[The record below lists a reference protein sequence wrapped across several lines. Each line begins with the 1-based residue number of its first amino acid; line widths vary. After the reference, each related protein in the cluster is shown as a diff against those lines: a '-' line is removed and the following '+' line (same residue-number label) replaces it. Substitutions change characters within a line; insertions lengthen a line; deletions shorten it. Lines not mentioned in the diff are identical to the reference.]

1 MGAFRIPRLVA
12 GLAALVI
19 AAALVLVTG
28 LGGFAQNA
36 GERGVLADL
45 ISKALSTDGSQVAIG
60 AVDGALSSDA
70 TIRDIVISDRDGPW
84 LRLDRARLVWTRSA
98 LLLRRL
104 EVNRLEIGKLEI
116 LRKPLPDPA
125 AAAAQANAGP
135 ILPELPLK
143 VIIEAFQLGELALGP
158 TVIGAPARLSAT
170 GAARLG
176 PPNEGLDFRLAGRRL
191 DMGGTLDVNLRFV
204 PQSTQLQLAVKLD
217 EPAGGLISTIADLPD
232 RPPVKLDLTGDGP
245 LDRFRATLAFTA
257 GPSIGA
263 NGTADLSRQG
273 AGRRLLLALDSRI
286 AGLMPPPVAPVFEGS
301 TRLDGT
307 VGLADSGA
315 VSVDQMA
322 LVSALA
328 RLDVNGLYG
337 ADKNLDFR
345 ITAAARPNAE
355 GRTVASGAEIA
366 KLAFDATI
374 RGPAAGPRVNA
385 SLQAEGASV
394 PAGKLGKLDFTFT
407 ATPTGALNDPATR
420 TVLVSDGEASG
431 VALADPGLA
440 RFIGDRLRFTLRGT
454 ASEGGGGEFETLK
467 LSFGGAELGYAGRL
481 DPARILG
488 KVQARLPDLS
498 RLSTLAGRPLKGS
511 AAVTADVDAEP
522 KKRLYA
528 VKLDG
533 GAEALAL
540 GQDALDRL
548 LAGKLSLG
556 GEVRMPGSGGLVVNG
571 LRIAGTHVAATAD
584 GALGAQGSSLRA
596 NIAIPDLRRA
606 DPKLSG
612 QGAFD
617 ATLSGPLDKLDA
629 TLKAGISNA
638 TALGRPVPRLALDA
652 TLRDLQGALS
662 GDARLSGEVD
672 GRPATGALR
681 FAKRDPG
688 GWALPQLDIAIG
700 SVTLNGALDL
710 DASNLAEGN
719 LKLAARNL
727 DDLSALALAKLG
739 GRIEAD
745 VKLARPTGGQ
755 NLDLKASAQKLVA
768 PSISIDRLDAAVAIV
783 DALRKPL
790 IDGNVQIDRAVIAGE
805 PISAIRLVSK
815 GAADASDISLDA
827 TARGFSLASKGRLSV
842 AEPLRF
848 DLASFTATRDG
859 RRIALAKPAS
869 FIATDGGVSI
879 RDLAIALDG
888 GRITLDGEA
897 GKALDLRFAAQNVPL
912 SAARLASPTLDLSG
926 TLDAEAT
933 IKGTPESPTGPWR
946 VRIARL
952 VAPQTRSAGLP
963 PIEIAGQG
971 ALNGRQTSLDASLNA
986 GRFVNL
992 TAKGTA
998 PLGGDGALDLSIQG
1012 RADAALANTRLA
1024 ADGRRLTGQLALDL
1038 RAGGTLAAPRL
1049 SGGATLSGG
1058 SFSDA
1063 LQGVKLTGLEARVA
1077 ANGPEL
1083 VIERFAAQTPGG
1095 GTLSARGNVKLDPE
1109 AGFPGTIRI
1118 EGKRA
1123 QLVDSG
1129 LVRAVADLGLDL
1141 TGSLAQRPRIAG
1153 RVDVATIEV
1162 AVPDRLPSSSRP
1174 VDGIRHVNAKGQA
1187 AARLAAER
1195 KARAAASR
1203 KGARAPAFDA
1213 VLDITVSAPGRVF
1226 IRGRGIDAEL
1236 GGDLRVAGT
1245 SGAPALTGGFE
1256 LRRGRLSIASQRL
1269 DFSRGRI
1276 TFSGDVM
1283 PTLDFVAETRAAE
1296 VTARIIISGEA
1307 SAPEFTFSSSPE
1319 LPPDEVLSRLLFARA
1334 SGSLSPFQALQL
1346 AQTAAQF
1353 SGAGGDDVF
1362 ERIRRS
1368 LGVDN
1373 LDVQM
1378 GPGGP
1383 TVGVSRSLS
1392 DNVTLG
1398 VKAGAKPEDS
1408 GVSVGIDVTRRLKL
1422 QAETNADGSAAV
1434 GVGAEWE
1441 Y

>member
-1 MGAFRIPRLVA
+1 MGKLRISRWLA

-45 ISKALSTDGSQVAIG
+45 ISKALSTSGSQVSIG

-84 LRLDRARLVWTRSA
+84 LRLDRARLIWTRSA
-98 LLLRRL
+98 LFLRRL

-125 AAAAQANAGP
+125 APPPADNSP

-143 VIIEAFQLGELALGP
+143 VIVETFQLGELALGP

-191 DMGGTLDVNLRFV
+191 DMGGTLDVTLRFV

-217 EPAGGLISTIADLPD
+217 EPAGGLVSTIADLPD

-245 LDRFRATLAFTA
+245 LDRFRATLAFAA
-257 GPSIGA
+257 GPTIGA

-273 AGRRLLLALDSRI
+273 AARRLLLALDSRI

-307 VGLADSGA
+307 LAFADSGA

-355 GRTVASGAEIA
+355 GRTVTSGAEIA

-385 SLQAEGASV
+385 SLQVEGASV
-394 PAGKLGKLDFTFT
+394 PAGKLGKLDFTFS

-431 VALADPGLA
+431 VALAEPGLA

-454 ASEGGGGEFETLK
+454 ASEGGGMFETLK
-467 LSFGGAELGYAGRL
+467 LAFGGAELGYAGQL
-481 DPARILG
+481 GPARILG
-488 KVQARLPDLS
+488 KVEARLPDLS

-511 AAVTADVDAEP
+511 ATVAANVDAEP

-533 GAEALAL
+533 GAESLTL
-540 GQDALDRL
+540 GQEALDRL

-556 GEVRMPGSGGLVVNG
+556 GEIRVPGSGGLVVNG

-584 GALGAQGSSLRA
+584 GALGAQGSSLKA

-617 ATLSGPLDKLDA
+617 ATLTGPLDKLDA
-629 TLKAGISNA
+629 TLKAGITNA

-672 GRPATGALR
+672 GRPASGALR

-745 VKLARPTGGQ
+745 VTLARPTGGQ
-755 NLDLKASAQKLVA
+755 NLNLKASAQKLVA
-768 PSISIDRLDAAVAIV
+768 PSLSLDRLDADVAIV

-790 IDGNVQIDRAVIAGE
+790 INGNVQVDRAVIAGE
-805 PISAIRLVSK
+805 PVSAIRLVSK

-842 AEPLRF
+842 ADPLRF

-869 FIATDGGVSI
+869 FTAIDGGVAI

-933 IKGTPESPTGPWR
+933 IKGTPEAPTGPWR
-946 VRIARL
+946 LRIARL

-963 PIEIAGQG
+963 PIEITGQG
-971 ALNGRQTSLDASLNA
+971 ALDGRQTSLDASLNA
-986 GRFVNL
+986 GRFVSL
-992 TAKGTA
+992 TAKGRA

-1012 RADAALANTRLA
+1012 KADAQLANAQLA

-1063 LQGVKLTGLEARVA
+1063 LQGVKLTGIEARVA

-1083 VIERFAAQTPGG
+1083 VIERFAAQTPGN
-1095 GTLSARGNVKLDPE
+1095 GTLSARGNVKLDPQ

-1129 LVRAVADLGLDL
+1129 LVRAVTDLNLDL
-1141 TGSLAQRPRIAG
+1141 AGPLAQRPRIAG
-1153 RVDVATIEV
+1153 RVNVVTIEV
-1162 AVPDRLPSSSRP
+1162 SVPDRLPSSSRP

-1195 KARAAASR
+1195 RARAVANR

-1236 GGDLRVAGT
+1236 GGDLRVGGT
-1245 SGAPALTGGFE
+1245 SAAPALTGGFE
-1256 LRRGRLSIASQRL
+1256 LRRGRLNLASQRL
-1269 DFSRGRI
+1269 DFSKGRI

-1283 PTLDFVAETRAAE
+1283 PTLDFVAETRAAD
-1296 VTARIIISGEA
+1296 VTARIIVSGEA
-1307 SAPEFTFSSSPE
+1307 SAPEFTFTSSPE

-1353 SGAGGDDVF
+1353 SGVGGDDVF

-1383 TVGVSRSLS
+1383 TVGVSRAIS
-1392 DNVTLG
+1392 DNITLG

>member
-1 MGAFRIPRLVA
+1 MRAFRPSRLIAGFAAVFVA
-12 GLAALVI
+12 ACLM
-19 AAALVLVTG
+19 LVTG

-45 ISKALSTDGSQVAIG
+45 ISKALSTDGSRVAIG
-60 AVDGALSSDA
+60 AIEGALSADA

-84 LRLDRARLVWTRSA
+84 LRLDRARLIWTRSA

-116 LRKPLPDPA
+116 LRKPAADPA
-125 AAAAQANAGP
+125 APPPADDSP

-143 VIIEAFQLGELALGP
+143 VIVDAFQLGELVLGP

-191 DMGGTLDVNLRFV
+191 DMGGILDVNLRFV

-217 EPAGGLISTIADLPD
+217 EPAGGLVSTIADLPD

-245 LDRFRATLAFTA
+245 LDKFRATLAFTA
-257 GPSIGA
+257 GPTIGA
-263 NGTADLSRQG
+263 NGTADLTRQG
-273 AGRRLLLALDSRI
+273 VARRLLLALDSRV

-307 VGLADSGA
+307 VAFADDGA
-315 VSVDQMA
+315 ISVDQLA

-337 ADKNLDFR
+337 ADKNLDFKV
-345 ITAAARPNAE
+345 TAAARPNAE

-366 KLAFDATI
+366 RLAFDATL
-374 RGPAAGPRVNA
+374 RGPATGPRINA
-385 SLQAEGASV
+385 SLQAQGVSV
-394 PAGKLGKLDFTFT
+394 PDGKLDKLDFTFT
-407 ATPTGALNDPATR
+407 ATPTGAFGDPATR

-431 VALADPGLA
+431 LALADPGLA
-440 RFIGDRLRFTLRGT
+440 RFIGNRLRFTLRGT
-454 ASEGGGGEFETLK
+454 ASDAGGGEFETLK
-467 LSFGGAELGYAGRL
+467 LVFGGAELGFSGRL

-488 KVQARLPDLS
+488 KVQARLPDLT
-498 RLSTLAGRPLKGS
+498 RLATLAGTPLKG
-511 AAVTADVDAEP
+511 AANLAADIDAEP

-528 VKLDG
+528 VRLDG
-533 GAEALAL
+533 GAEALAV
-540 GQDALDRL
+540 GQEAVDRL
-548 LAGKLSLG
+548 LAGRLSVG
-556 GEVRMPGSGGLVVNG
+556 GEVRVPGSGGLVVNG
-571 LRIAGTHVAATAD
+571 LRIAGTHVTATAD
-584 GALGAQGSSLRA
+584 GALGTQASNLRA
-596 NIAIPDLRRA
+596 AIAIPDLRRA
-606 DPKLSG
+606 DPRLSG

-617 ATLSGPLDKLDA
+617 ATLTGPLDKLDA
-629 TLKAGISNA
+629 ALRAALTNA
-638 TALGRPVPRLALDA
+638 SALGRPVPRLAIDA
-652 TLRDLQGALS
+652 TLRDLQGLVS

-672 GRPATGALR
+672 GRPAAGTLR
-681 FAKRDPG
+681 FARRDPG
-688 GWALPQLDIAIG
+688 GWSLPQLDVTIG
-700 SVTLNGALDL
+700 SVALTGALDL
-710 DASNLAEGN
+710 DAANLAEGN

-727 DDLSALALAKLG
+727 DDLSALVLAKLG
-739 GRIEAD
+739 GRIDAD
-745 VKLARPTGGQ
+745 IRLARPDGGQ

-768 PSISIDRLDAAVAIV
+768 PSLSLDRLDADLAVV

-790 IDGNVQIDRAVIAGE
+790 VNGKVQVDRAVIAGE
-805 PISAIRLVSK
+805 PVSSIRLV
-815 GAADASDISLDA
+815 AAGGGDASDISLDA

-869 FIATDGGVSI
+869 FTAIDGGVAI
-879 RDLAIALDG
+879 RDLVLALDG
-888 GRITLDGEA
+888 GQVTLDGEA
-897 GKALDLRFAAQNVPL
+897 GRALDLRFAARNVPL
-912 SAARLASPTLDLSG
+912 SVARLVAPTLDLSG
-926 TLDAEAT
+926 TLEAEAT
-933 IKGTPESPTGPWR
+933 VKGTAQAPTGPWR
-946 VRIARL
+946 IRITRL

-963 PIEIAGQG
+963 PIELSGQG
-971 ALNGRQTSLDASLNA
+971 VLDGRQTSLDASLTA
-986 GRFVNL
+986 GRFVSL
-992 TAKGTA
+992 TARGTA
-998 PLGGDGALDLSIQG
+998 PLGGEGALDLSVQG
-1012 RADAALANTRLA
+1012 RADAALANTQLA
-1024 ADGRRLTGQLALDL
+1024 ADGRRLTGQLAIDL

-1049 SGGATLSGG
+1049 SGGATLAGG
-1058 SFSDA
+1058 SFTDA
-1063 LQGVKLTGLEARVA
+1063 IQGVKLSALEARIA
-1077 ANGPEL
+1077 ANGPQL

-1095 GTLSARGNVKLDPE
+1095 GTLSARGDVRLDPA

-1118 EGKRA
+1118 EGRRA

-1129 LVRAVADLGLDL
+1129 LVRAVTDLALDVS
-1141 TGSLAQRPRIAG
+1141 GPLAQRPLIAG
-1153 RVDVATIEV
+1153 RIDVATIEV
-1162 AVPDRLPSSSRP
+1162 SVPDRLPSSARP

-1195 KARAAASR
+1195 RAKAAASR
-1203 KGARAPAFDA
+1203 RGGRAPAFDA
-1213 VLDITVSAPGRVF
+1213 VLDIVVAAPGRVF

-1236 GGDLRVAGT
+1236 GGDLRIGGT
-1245 SGAPALTGGFE
+1245 SAAPALTGGFD

-1276 TFSGDVM
+1276 TFTGDAV
-1283 PTLDFVAETRAAE
+1283 PTLDFVAETRAAD
-1296 VTARIIISGEA
+1296 VTARIIVSGLA
-1307 SAPEFTFSSSPE
+1307 SAPEFAFTSSPE
-1319 LPPDEVLSRLLFARA
+1319 LPQDEVLSRLLFARA

-1353 SGAGGDDVF
+1353 SGGGGDDVF

-1373 LDVQM
+1373 LDVQL

-1383 TVGVSRSLS
+1383 TVGVTRAIS
-1392 DNVTLG
+1392 DNITLG
-1398 VKAGAKPEDS
+1398 VKAGARPEDS

>member
-1 MGAFRIPRLVA
+1 MGALRISRLVA
-12 GLAALVI
+12 GLAALVV

-45 ISKALSTDGSQVAIG
+45 ISKALSTDGSQVSIG

-84 LRLDRARLVWTRSA
+84 LRLDRARLIWTRSA

-116 LRKPLPDPA
+116 LRKPVPEPGAPPPA
-125 AAAAQANAGP
+125 DNSP

-143 VIIEAFQLGELALGP
+143 VIVEAFQLGELALGP

-191 DMGGTLDVNLRFV
+191 DMGGTLDVTLRFV

-232 RPPVKLDLTGDGP
+232 RPPVKLDLAGDGP

-257 GPSIGA
+257 GPTIGA

-273 AGRRLLLALDSRI
+273 AARRLLLALDSRI

-307 VGLADSGA
+307 VAFADSGA
-315 VSVDQMA
+315 ISVDQMA

-337 ADKNLDFR
+337 ADKNLDFK
-345 ITAAARPNAE
+345 ITAAARQNAE

-374 RGPAAGPRVNA
+374 NGPAAGPRIKA

-394 PAGKLGKLDFTFT
+394 PAGKLGKLDFSFT

-467 LSFGGAELGYAGRL
+467 LTFGGAELGYAGRL

-498 RLSTLAGRPLKGS
+498 RLSTLAGRQLKGA
-511 AAVTADVDAEP
+511 AAVSADVDAEP
-522 KKRLYA
+522 KKKLYA

-533 GAEALAL
+533 GAESLAL

-556 GEVRMPGSGGLVVNG
+556 GEIRVPASSGLIVNG
-571 LRIAGTHVAATAD
+571 FRIAGTHVAATAD

-617 ATLSGPLDKLDA
+617 ATLTGPLDKLDA

-768 PSISIDRLDAAVAIV
+768 PSVSLDRLDADIAIV

-790 IDGNVQIDRAVIAGE
+790 INGTVQVDRAVIAGE
-805 PISAIRLVSK
+805 PVSAIRLVSK
-815 GAADASDISLDA
+815 GGADASDISLDA

-842 AEPLRF
+842 ADPLRF

-859 RRIALAKPAS
+859 RKIALAKPTS
-869 FIATDGGVSI
+869 FVATDGGVAI
-879 RDLAIALDG
+879 RDLAILLDG

-933 IKGTPESPTGPWR
+933 IKGTPEAPTGPWR

-971 ALNGRQTSLDASLNA
+971 ALDGRHTSLDASLNA
-986 GRFVNL
+986 GRFVSL
-992 TAKGTA
+992 TAKGRA
-998 PLGGDGALDLSIQG
+998 PLGGEGALDLSIQG
-1012 RADAALANTRLA
+1012 KADAQLANAQLA

-1038 RAGGTLAAPRL
+1038 RAGGTLSAPRL

-1095 GTLSARGNVKLDPE
+1095 GTLSARGNVKLDPG

-1129 LVRAVADLGLDL
+1129 LVRAVTDLNLDL
-1141 TGSLAQRPRIAG
+1141 AGPLAQRPRIAG
-1153 RVDVATIEV
+1153 RVDVVTIEV
-1162 AVPDRLPSSSRP
+1162 SVPDRLPSSSRP
-1174 VDGIRHVNAKGQA
+1174 IDGIRHVNAKGQA

-1195 KARAAASR
+1195 KARAVASR
-1203 KGARAPAFDA
+1203 KGGGRAPAFDA

-1245 SGAPALTGGFE
+1245 SGAPQLTGGFD
-1256 LRRGRLSIASQRL
+1256 LRRGRLNLASQRL
-1269 DFSRGRI
+1269 DFSKGRV

-1283 PTLDFVAETRAAE
+1283 PTLDFVAETRAAD
-1296 VTARIIISGEA
+1296 VTARIIVSGEA
-1307 SAPEFTFSSSPE
+1307 SAPEFTFTSSPE

-1383 TVGVSRSLS
+1383 TVGVSRSIS
-1392 DNVTLG
+1392 DNITLG

>member
-1 MGAFRIPRLVA
+1 MGKLRISRLLA
-12 GLAALVI
+12 GLGALLI
-19 AAALVLVTG
+19 AATLVVFTG

-45 ISKALSTDGSQVAIG
+45 ISKALSTSGSQVSIG

-84 LRLDRARLVWTRSA
+84 LRLDRARLIWTRSA
-98 LLLRRL
+98 LFLRRL

-125 AAAAQANAGP
+125 APPPADNSP

-143 VIIEAFQLGELALGP
+143 VIVETFQLGELALGP

-191 DMGGTLDVNLRFV
+191 DMGGTLDVTLRFV

-245 LDRFRATLAFTA
+245 LDRFRATLAFAA
-257 GPSIGA
+257 GPTIGA

-273 AGRRLLLALDSRI
+273 AARRLLLALDSRI

-307 VGLADSGA
+307 LAFAGSGA

-355 GRTVASGAEIA
+355 GRTVTSGAEIA

-385 SLQAEGASV
+385 SLQVEGASV
-394 PAGKLGKLDFTFT
+394 PAGKLGKLDFTFS
-407 ATPTGALNDPATR
+407 ATPSGALNDPATR

-431 VALADPGLA
+431 VALAEPGLA

-454 ASEGGGGEFETLK
+454 ASEGGGMFETLK
-467 LSFGGAELGYAGRL
+467 LAFGGAELGYAGQL
-481 DPARILG
+481 GPARILG
-488 KVQARLPDLS
+488 KVEARLPDLS

-511 AAVTADVDAEP
+511 ATVAANVDAEP

-533 GAEALAL
+533 GAESLTL
-540 GQDALDRL
+540 GQEALDRL

-556 GEVRMPGSGGLVVNG
+556 GEIRVPGSGGLVVNG

-584 GALGAQGSSLRA
+584 GALGAQGSSLKA

-617 ATLSGPLDKLDA
+617 ATLTGPLDKLDA
-629 TLKAGISNA
+629 TLKAGITNA

-652 TLRDLQGALS
+652 TLRDLQGALA

-672 GRPATGALR
+672 GRPASGALR

-727 DDLSALALAKLG
+727 DDLSALALARLG

-745 VKLARPTGGQ
+745 VTLARPTGGQ
-755 NLDLKASAQKLVA
+755 NLNLKSSAQKLVA
-768 PSISIDRLDAAVAIV
+768 PSLSLDRLDADVAIV

-790 IDGNVQIDRAVIAGE
+790 INGNVQVDRAVIAGE
-805 PISAIRLVSK
+805 PVSAIRLVSK

-842 AEPLRF
+842 ADPLRF

-869 FIATDGGVSI
+869 FTAIDGGVAI

-912 SAARLASPTLDLSG
+912 SAVRLASPTLDLSG

-933 IKGTPESPTGPWR
+933 IKGTPEAPTGPWR
-946 VRIARL
+946 LRIARL

-963 PIEIAGQG
+963 PIEITGQG
-971 ALNGRQTSLDASLNA
+971 ALDGRHTSLDASLNA
-986 GRFVNL
+986 GRFVSL
-992 TAKGTA
+992 TAKGRA

-1012 RADAALANTRLA
+1012 KADAQLANAQLA

-1063 LQGVKLTGLEARVA
+1063 LQGVKLTGIEARVA

-1095 GTLSARGNVKLDPE
+1095 GTLSARGNVKLDPA

-1129 LVRAVADLGLDL
+1129 LVRAVTDLNLDL
-1141 TGSLAQRPRIAG
+1141 AGPLAQRPRIAG
-1153 RVDVATIEV
+1153 RVNVVTIEV
-1162 AVPDRLPSSSRP
+1162 SVPDRLPSSSRP

-1195 KARAAASR
+1195 RARAVATR

-1236 GGDLRVAGT
+1236 GGDLRVGGT
-1245 SGAPALTGGFE
+1245 SAAPALIGGFE
-1256 LRRGRLSIASQRL
+1256 LRRGRLNLASQRL
-1269 DFSRGRI
+1269 DFSKGRI

-1283 PTLDFVAETRAAE
+1283 PTLDFVAETRAAD
-1296 VTARIIISGEA
+1296 VTARIIVSGEA
-1307 SAPEFTFSSSPE
+1307 SAPEFTFTSSPE

-1383 TVGVSRSLS
+1383 TVGVSRAIS
-1392 DNVTLG
+1392 DNITLG

>member
-1 MGAFRIPRLVA
+1 MGKLRISRLLA
-12 GLAALVI
+12 GLGALLI
-19 AAALVLVTG
+19 AATLVVFTG

-45 ISKALSTDGSQVAIG
+45 ISKALSTSGSQVSIG

-84 LRLDRARLVWTRSA
+84 LRLDRARLIWTRSA
-98 LLLRRL
+98 LFLRRL

-125 AAAAQANAGP
+125 APPPADNSP

-143 VIIEAFQLGELALGP
+143 VIVETFQLGELALGP

-191 DMGGTLDVNLRFV
+191 DMGGTLDVTLRFV

-217 EPAGGLISTIADLPD
+217 EPAGGLVSTIADLPD

-245 LDRFRATLAFTA
+245 LDRFRATLAFAA
-257 GPSIGA
+257 GPTIGA

-273 AGRRLLLALDSRI
+273 AARRLLLALDSRI

-307 VGLADSGA
+307 LAFADSGA

-355 GRTVASGAEIA
+355 GRTVTSGAEIA

-385 SLQAEGASV
+385 SLQVEGASV
-394 PAGKLGKLDFTFT
+394 PAGKLGKLDFTFS
-407 ATPTGALNDPATR
+407 ATPSGALNDPATR

-431 VALADPGLA
+431 VALAEPGLA

-454 ASEGGGGEFETLK
+454 ASEGGGMFETLK
-467 LSFGGAELGYAGRL
+467 LAFGGAELGYAGQL
-481 DPARILG
+481 GPARILG
-488 KVQARLPDLS
+488 KVEARLPDLS

-511 AAVTADVDAEP
+511 ATVAANVDAEP

-533 GAEALAL
+533 GAESLTL
-540 GQDALDRL
+540 GQEALDRL

-556 GEVRMPGSGGLVVNG
+556 GEIRVPGSGGLVVNG

-584 GALGAQGSSLRA
+584 GALGAQGSSLKA

-617 ATLSGPLDKLDA
+617 ATLTGPLDKLDA
-629 TLKAGISNA
+629 TLKAGITNA

-652 TLRDLQGALS
+652 TLRDLQGALA

-672 GRPATGALR
+672 GRPASGALR

-727 DDLSALALAKLG
+727 DDLSALALARLG

-745 VKLARPTGGQ
+745 VTLARPTGGQ
-755 NLDLKASAQKLVA
+755 NLNLKSSAQKLVA
-768 PSISIDRLDAAVAIV
+768 PSLSLDRLDADVAIV

-790 IDGNVQIDRAVIAGE
+790 INGNVQVDRAVIAGE
-805 PISAIRLVSK
+805 PVSAIRLVSK

-842 AEPLRF
+842 ADPLRF

-869 FIATDGGVSI
+869 FTAIDGGVAI

-912 SAARLASPTLDLSG
+912 SAVRLASPTLDLSG

-933 IKGTPESPTGPWR
+933 IKGTPEAPTGPWR
-946 VRIARL
+946 LRIARL

-963 PIEIAGQG
+963 PIEITGQG
-971 ALNGRQTSLDASLNA
+971 ALDGRHTSLDASLNA
-986 GRFVNL
+986 GRFVSL
-992 TAKGTA
+992 TAKGRA

-1012 RADAALANTRLA
+1012 KADAQLANAQLA

-1063 LQGVKLTGLEARVA
+1063 LQGVKLTGIEARVA

-1095 GTLSARGNVKLDPE
+1095 GTLSARGNVKLDPA

-1129 LVRAVADLGLDL
+1129 LVRAVTDLNLDL
-1141 TGSLAQRPRIAG
+1141 AGPLAQRPRIAG
-1153 RVDVATIEV
+1153 RVNVVTIEV
-1162 AVPDRLPSSSRP
+1162 SVPDRLPSSSRP

-1195 KARAAASR
+1195 RARAVATR

-1236 GGDLRVAGT
+1236 GGDLRVGGT
-1245 SGAPALTGGFE
+1245 SAAPALIGGFE
-1256 LRRGRLSIASQRL
+1256 LRRGRLNLASQRL
-1269 DFSRGRI
+1269 DFSKGRI

-1283 PTLDFVAETRAAE
+1283 PTLDFVAETRAAD
-1296 VTARIIISGEA
+1296 VTARIIVSGEA
-1307 SAPEFTFSSSPE
+1307 SAPEFTFTSSPE

-1383 TVGVSRSLS
+1383 TVGVSRAIS
-1392 DNVTLG
+1392 DNITLG

>member
-1 MGAFRIPRLVA
+1 MGALRISRWLA

-28 LGGFAQNA
+28 LGGLAQNA

-45 ISKALSTDGSQVAIG
+45 ISKALSTDGSQVSIG

-70 TIRDIVISDRDGPW
+70 SIRDIVISDRDGPW
-84 LRLDRARLVWTRSA
+84 LRLDRARLIWTRSA

-125 AAAAQANAGP
+125 APPPADNSP

-143 VIIEAFQLGELALGP
+143 VIVETFQLGELALGP

-191 DMGGTLDVNLRFV
+191 DMGGTLDVTLRFV

-257 GPSIGA
+257 GPTIGA

-328 RLDVNGLYG
+328 RLDVNGVYS
-337 ADKNLDFR
+337 ADKNLDFK

-355 GRTVASGAEIA
+355 GRTVTSGAEIA

-385 SLQAEGASV
+385 SLQVEGASV
-394 PAGKLGKLDFTFT
+394 PAGKLAKLDFTFT

-431 VALADPGLA
+431 VALAEPGLA

-454 ASEGGGGEFETLK
+454 ASEGGGMFETLK
-467 LSFGGAELGYAGRL
+467 LAFGGAELGYAGQL
-481 DPARILG
+481 GPARILG
-488 KVQARLPDLS
+488 KVEARLPDLS

-511 AAVTADVDAEP
+511 ATVAANVDAEP

-533 GAEALAL
+533 GAESLTL
-540 GQDALDRL
+540 GQEALDRL

-556 GEVRMPGSGGLVVNG
+556 GEIRVPGSGGLVVNG

-584 GALGAQGSSLRA
+584 GALGAQGSSLKA

-617 ATLSGPLDKLDA
+617 ATLTGPLDKLDA
-629 TLKAGISNA
+629 TLKAGITNA

-652 TLRDLQGALS
+652 SLRDLQGALS
-662 GDARLSGEVD
+662 GDAKLSGEVD
-672 GRPATGALR
+672 GRPASGALR

-727 DDLSALALAKLG
+727 DDLSALALARLG
-739 GRIEAD
+739 GRVEAD
-745 VKLARPTGGQ
+745 VTLARPTGGQ
-755 NLDLKASAQKLVA
+755 NLNLKASAQKLVA
-768 PSISIDRLDAAVAIV
+768 PSLSLDRLDADVAIV

-790 IDGNVQIDRAVIAGE
+790 INGNIQIDRAVIAGE
-805 PISAIRLVSK
+805 PVSAIRLVSK
-815 GAADASDISLDA
+815 GGADASDISLDA
-827 TARGFSLASKGRLSV
+827 NARGFSLASKGRLSV
-842 AEPLRF
+842 ADPLRF

-869 FIATDGGVSI
+869 FTAIDGGVAI

-926 TLDAEAT
+926 TLDAEAA
-933 IKGTPESPTGPWR
+933 IKGTPEAPTGPWR

-963 PIEIAGQG
+963 PIEITGQG
-971 ALNGRQTSLDASLNA
+971 ALNGRQTSLDVSLNA
-986 GRFVNL
+986 GRFVSL

-998 PLGGDGALDLSIQG
+998 PLGGEGALDLSVQG
-1012 RADAALANTRLA
+1012 RADAQLANTQLA

-1063 LQGVKLTGLEARVA
+1063 LQGVKLTGIEARVA

-1083 VIERFAAQTPGG
+1083 VIERFAAQTPGN
-1095 GTLSARGNVKLDPE
+1095 GTLSARGNVKLDPQ

-1129 LVRAVADLGLDL
+1129 LVRAVTDLNLDL
-1141 TGSLAQRPRIAG
+1141 AGPLAQRPRIAG
-1153 RVDVATIEV
+1153 RVNVVTIEV
-1162 AVPDRLPSSSRP
+1162 SVPDRLPSSSRP

-1195 KARAAASR
+1195 RARAVANR

-1236 GGDLRVAGT
+1236 GGDLRVGGT
-1245 SGAPALTGGFE
+1245 SAAPALSGGFE
-1256 LRRGRLSIASQRL
+1256 LRRGRLNLASQRL
-1269 DFSRGRI
+1269 DFSKGRI
-1276 TFSGDVM
+1276 TFSGGVI
-1283 PTLDFVAETRAAE
+1283 PTLDFVAETRAAD
-1296 VTARIIISGEA
+1296 VTARIIVSGEA
-1307 SAPEFTFSSSPE
+1307 SAPEFTFTSSPE

-1383 TVGVSRSLS
+1383 TVGVSRAIS
-1392 DNVTLG
+1392 DNITLG

>member
-1 MGAFRIPRLVA
+1 MGALRISRWLA

-45 ISKALSTDGSQVAIG
+45 ISKALSTDGSQVSIG

-70 TIRDIVISDRDGPW
+70 SIRDIVISDRDGPW
-84 LRLDRARLVWTRSA
+84 LRLDRARLIWTRSA

-125 AAAAQANAGP
+125 APPPADNSP

-143 VIIEAFQLGELALGP
+143 VIVETFQLGELALGP

-191 DMGGTLDVNLRFV
+191 DMGGMLDVTLRFV
-204 PQSTQLQLAVKLD
+204 PQTTQLQLAVKLD

-257 GPSIGA
+257 GPTIGA

-328 RLDVNGLYG
+328 QLDVNGVYS
-337 ADKNLDFR
+337 ADKNLDFK

-355 GRTVASGAEIA
+355 GRTVTSGAEIA

-385 SLQAEGASV
+385 SLQVEGASV
-394 PAGKLGKLDFTFT
+394 PAGKLAKLDFSFT

-431 VALADPGLA
+431 VALAEPGLA

-454 ASEGGGGEFETLK
+454 ASEGGGMFETLK
-467 LSFGGAELGYAGRL
+467 LAFGGAELGYAGQL
-481 DPARILG
+481 GPARILG
-488 KVQARLPDLS
+488 KVEARLPDLS

-511 AAVTADVDAEP
+511 ATVAANVDAEP

-533 GAEALAL
+533 GAESLTL
-540 GQDALDRL
+540 GQEALDRL

-556 GEVRMPGSGGLVVNG
+556 GEIRVPGSGGLVVNG

-584 GALGAQGSSLRA
+584 GALGAQGSSLKA

-617 ATLSGPLDKLDA
+617 ATLTGPLDKLDA
-629 TLKAGISNA
+629 TLKAGITNA

-652 TLRDLQGALS
+652 SLRDLQGALS
-662 GDARLSGEVD
+662 GDATLSGEVD
-672 GRPATGALR
+672 GRPASGALR

-745 VKLARPTGGQ
+745 VTLARPTGGQ
-755 NLDLKASAQKLVA
+755 NLNLKASAQKLVA
-768 PSISIDRLDAAVAIV
+768 PSLSLDRLDADVAIV

-790 IDGNVQIDRAVIAGE
+790 INGNVQVDRAVIAGE
-805 PISAIRLVSK
+805 PVSAIRLVSK
-815 GAADASDISLDA
+815 GAADVSDISLDA

-842 AEPLRF
+842 ADPLRF

-869 FIATDGGVSI
+869 FTAIDGGVAI

-912 SAARLASPTLDLSG
+912 SAVRLASPTLDLSG

-933 IKGTPESPTGPWR
+933 IKGTPEAPTGPWR
-946 VRIARL
+946 LRIARL

-963 PIEIAGQG
+963 PIEITGQG
-971 ALNGRQTSLDASLNA
+971 ALDGRHTSLDASLNA
-986 GRFVNL
+986 GRFVSL
-992 TAKGTA
+992 TAKGRA

-1012 RADAALANTRLA
+1012 KADAQLANAQLA

-1063 LQGVKLTGLEARVA
+1063 LQGVKLTGIEARVA

-1083 VIERFAAQTPGG
+1083 VIERFAAQTPGN
-1095 GTLSARGNVKLDPE
+1095 GTLSARGNVKLDPQ

-1129 LVRAVADLGLDL
+1129 LVRVVTDLNLDL
-1141 TGSLAQRPRIAG
+1141 AGPLAQRPRIAG
-1153 RVDVATIEV
+1153 RVNVVTIEV
-1162 AVPDRLPSSSRP
+1162 SVPDRLPSSSRP

-1195 KARAAASR
+1195 RARAVANR

-1236 GGDLRVAGT
+1236 GGDLRVGGT
-1245 SGAPALTGGFE
+1245 SAAPALSGGFE
-1256 LRRGRLSIASQRL
+1256 LRRGRLNLASQRL
-1269 DFSRGRI
+1269 DFSKGRI
-1276 TFSGDVM
+1276 TFSGGVI
-1283 PTLDFVAETRAAE
+1283 PTLDFVAETRAAD
-1296 VTARIIISGEA
+1296 VTARIIVSGEA
-1307 SAPEFTFSSSPE
+1307 SAPEFTFTSSPE

-1383 TVGVSRSLS
+1383 TVGVSRAVS
-1392 DNVTLG
+1392 DNITLG

>member
-1 MGAFRIPRLVA
+1 MGALRISRLLA

-19 AAALVLVTG
+19 AAAIVLVTG

-45 ISKALSTDGSQVAIG
+45 ISKALSTDGSQVSIG

-70 TIRDIVISDRDGPW
+70 SIRDIVISDRDGPW
-84 LRLDRARLVWTRSA
+84 LRLDRARLIWTRSA

-125 AAAAQANAGP
+125 APPPADNSP

-143 VIIEAFQLGELALGP
+143 VIVEAFQLGELVLGP

-204 PQSTQLQLAVKLD
+204 PQSTQLQLSVKLD

-245 LDRFRATLAFTA
+245 LDRFRATLAFAA
-257 GPSIGA
+257 GPTIGA

-301 TRLDGT
+301 TRLDGA

-374 RGPAAGPRVNA
+374 KGPAAGPRVNA

-394 PAGKLGKLDFTFT
+394 PAGKLGKLDLTFT
-407 ATPTGALNDPATR
+407 ATPSGALNDPSTR

-454 ASEGGGGEFETLK
+454 ASEGGGMFETLK
-467 LSFGGAELGYAGRL
+467 LAFGGAELGYVGQL
-481 DPARILG
+481 GPARILG
-488 KVQARLPDLS
+488 KVEARLPDLS
-498 RLSTLAGRPLKGS
+498 RLNTLAGRPLKGS
-511 AAVTADVDAEP
+511 ANVTADVDAEP

-533 GAEALAL
+533 GAESLTL
-540 GQDALDRL
+540 GQEALDRL

-556 GEVRMPGSGGLVVNG
+556 GEIRVPASSGLVVNG

-584 GALGAQGSSLRA
+584 GALGAQGSSLKA

-612 QGAFD
+612 QGAFA
-617 ATLSGPLDKLDA
+617 ATLTGPLDKLDA

-662 GDARLSGEVD
+662 GDAKLSGEVD

-688 GWALPQLDIAIG
+688 GWALPQLNVAIG

-719 LKLAARNL
+719 LKFAARNL

-745 VKLARPTGGQ
+745 VTLARPTGGQ
-755 NLDLKASAQKLVA
+755 NLNLKASAQKLVA
-768 PSISIDRLDAAVAIV
+768 PSVSLDRLDADVAIV
-783 DALRKPL
+783 DALRRPL
-790 IDGNVQIDRAVIAGE
+790 INGTVQVDRAVVAGE
-805 PISAIRLVSK
+805 PVSAIRLVSR

-827 TARGFSLASKGRLSV
+827 NARGFSLASKGRLSV
-842 AEPLRF
+842 SDPLRF

-859 RRIALAKPAS
+859 RKIALVKPAS
-869 FIATDGGVSI
+869 FTVIDGGVSI

-888 GRITLDGEA
+888 GRITLDGQA
-897 GKALDLRFAAQNVPL
+897 GKALDLRFSAQNVPL

-933 IKGTPESPTGPWR
+933 IKGTPEAPTGPWR

-963 PIEIAGQG
+963 PIEITGQG
-971 ALNGRQTSLDASLNA
+971 ALDGRHTSLDASLNA
-986 GRFVNL
+986 GRFVSL
-992 TAKGTA
+992 TAKGRA

-1012 RADAALANTRLA
+1012 KADAQLANTQLA

-1063 LQGVKLTGLEARVA
+1063 LQGVKLTGLEARVT

-1083 VIERFAAQTPGG
+1083 VIERFAAQTPGN

-1129 LVRAVADLGLDL
+1129 LVRAVTDLNLDL
-1141 TGSLAQRPRIAG
+1141 AGPLAQRPRIAG
-1153 RVDVATIEV
+1153 RVNVVTIEV
-1162 AVPDRLPSSSRP
+1162 SVPDRLPSSSRP

-1195 KARAAASR
+1195 RARAVANR

-1236 GGDLRVAGT
+1236 GGDLRVGGT
-1245 SGAPALTGGFE
+1245 SAAPALTGGFD
-1256 LRRGRLSIASQRL
+1256 LRRGRLNLASQRL
-1269 DFSRGRI
+1269 DFSKGRI

-1283 PTLDFVAETRAAE
+1283 PTLDFVAETRAAD
-1296 VTARIIISGEA
+1296 VTARIIVSGEA
-1307 SAPEFTFSSSPE
+1307 SSPEFTFTSSPE

-1383 TVGVSRSLS
+1383 TVGVSRAIS
-1392 DNVTLG
+1392 DNITLG

>member
-1 MGAFRIPRLVA
+1 MGALRISRWLA

-45 ISKALSTDGSQVAIG
+45 ISKALSTDGSQVSIG

-116 LRKPLPDPA
+116 LRKPLQEPGAPPPA
-125 AAAAQANAGP
+125 DNSP

-245 LDRFRATLAFTA
+245 LDRFRATLAFAA
-257 GPSIGA
+257 GPTIGA

-315 VSVDQMA
+315 ISVDQLA

-337 ADKNLDFR
+337 ADKNLDFKV
-345 ITAAARPNAE
+345 TAAARPNAG

-385 SLQAEGASV
+385 SLQAEGANV

-454 ASEGGGGEFETLK
+454 ASDGGGEFETLK
-467 LSFGGAELGYAGRL
+467 LAFGGTELGYAGRL

-488 KVQARLPDLS
+488 KVEARLPDLS
-498 RLSTLAGRPLKGS
+498 RLSTLAGRSLKGS
-511 AAVTADVDAEP
+511 AAVAADVDAEP

-528 VKLDG
+528 VTLDG
-533 GAEALAL
+533 GAESLAL
-540 GQDALDRL
+540 GQEALDRL

-556 GEVRMPGSGGLVVNG
+556 GEIRVPASAGLVVNG
-571 LRIAGTHVAATAD
+571 LRIAGTHVVATAD

-617 ATLSGPLDKLDA
+617 ATLTGPLDKLDA
-629 TLKAGISNA
+629 TLKAGITNA
-638 TALGRPVPRLALDA
+638 TALGRPVPRLAVDA
-652 TLRDLQGALS
+652 VLRDLQGALS
-662 GDARLSGEVD
+662 GDAKLSGEVD

-681 FAKRDPG
+681 FAQRDPG

-710 DASNLAEGN
+710 DAANLAEGN
-719 LKLAARNL
+719 LRFAARNL

-739 GRIEAD
+739 GGIDAD

-755 NLDLKASAQKLVA
+755 NLDLKASAQRLVA
-768 PSISIDRLDAAVAIV
+768 PGLSLDRLDAAVAIV
-783 DALRKPL
+783 DALRKPV
-790 IDGNVQIDRAVIAGE
+790 INGNIQIDRAVIAGE
-805 PISAIRLVSK
+805 PVSAIRLVST
-815 GAADASDISLDA
+815 GGADASDISLDA

-848 DLASFTATRDG
+848 DLASFTATRAG

-869 FIATDGGVSI
+869 FVATDGGVAI

-897 GKALDLRFAAQNVPL
+897 GKALDLRFSAQNVPL

-933 IKGTPESPTGPWR
+933 VKGTPEAPTGPWR

-971 ALNGRQTSLDASLNA
+971 ALDGRQTSLDASLNA
-986 GRFVNL
+986 GRFVSL

-1012 RADAALANTRLA
+1012 RADAALANAQLA
-1024 ADGRRLTGQLALDL
+1024 ADGRRLTGQLVLDL

-1063 LQGVKLTGLEARVA
+1063 LQGVKLTGLEARIA

-1083 VIERFAAQTPGG
+1083 VIERLAAQTPGN
-1095 GTLSARGNVKLDPE
+1095 GTLSARGSVKLDPE

-1123 QLVDSG
+1123 QLIDSG
-1129 LVRAVADLGLDL
+1129 LVRAVTDLNLDL
-1141 TGSLAQRPRIAG
+1141 AGPLTQRPRIAG
-1153 RVDVATIEV
+1153 RVDVVTIEV
-1162 AVPDRLPSSSRP
+1162 SVPDRLPSSSRP
-1174 VDGIRHVNAKGQA
+1174 VDGIRHINAKGQA

-1195 KARAAASR
+1195 RARSAAAR
-1203 KGARAPAFDA
+1203 KGGRAPAFDA
-1213 VLDITVSAPGRVF
+1213 VLDVTVSAPGRVF

-1236 GGDLRVAGT
+1236 GGDLRVGGT
-1245 SGAPALTGGFE
+1245 SGAPALTGGFD
-1256 LRRGRLSIASQRL
+1256 LRRGRLNLASQRL
-1269 DFSRGRI
+1269 DFSRGRV

-1283 PTLDFVAETRAAE
+1283 PTLDFVAETRAAD
-1296 VTARIIISGEA
+1296 VTARIIVSGEA
-1307 SAPEFTFSSSPE
+1307 SAPEFTFTSSPE

-1373 LDVQM
+1373 LDIQM

-1383 TVGVSRSLS
+1383 TVGVSRAIS

-1408 GVSVGIDVTRRLKL
+1408 GVSVGIDLTRRLKL

>member
-1 MGAFRIPRLVA
+1 MSTFRISRLLA
-12 GLAALVI
+12 GLAALAI
-19 AAALVLVTG
+19 AAVLVLVTG

-45 ISKALSTDGSQVAIG
+45 ISKALSTDGSQVSIG
-60 AVDGALSSDA
+60 AVEGALSSDA

-84 LRLDRARLVWTRSA
+84 LRLDRARLIWTRSA

-116 LRKPLPDPA
+116 LRRPLPDPA
-125 AAAAQANAGP
+125 APPPVDNSP

-143 VIIEAFQLGELALGP
+143 LIVEAFQLGELALGP

-191 DMGGTLDVNLRFV
+191 DMGGTLDVTLRFV
-204 PQSTQLQLAVKLD
+204 PQSTQLQLALKLD

-232 RPPVKLDLTGDGP
+232 RPPVRLDLTGDGP
-245 LDRFRATLAFTA
+245 LDRFRATLAFAA
-257 GPSIGA
+257 GPTIGA
-263 NGTADLSRQG
+263 DGTADLTRQG
-273 AGRRLLLALDSRI
+273 AARRLLLALDSRI
-286 AGLMPPPVAPVFEGS
+286 AGLMPAPVAPVFEGS

-307 VGLADSGA
+307 VVFADSGA
-315 VSVDQMA
+315 ISVDRMA

-328 RLDVNGLYG
+328 RLDVHGLYG
-337 ADKNLDFR
+337 ADRTLDFKV
-345 ITAAARPNAE
+345 TAAARPNAE

-366 KLAFDATI
+366 RLAFDATI
-374 RGPAAGPRVNA
+374 RGPAAGPRIDA
-385 SLQAEGASV
+385 SLQAEGASL

-420 TVLVSDGEASG
+420 TVLIADGEASG

-440 RFIGDRLRFTLRGT
+440 RFVGDRLRFTLRGT

-481 DPARILG
+481 GPARILG
-488 KVQARLPDLS
+488 KLQARLPDLS
-498 RLSTLAGRPLKGS
+498 RLGTLAGRPLKGS
-511 AAVTADVDAEP
+511 ANVTADVDAEP
-522 KKRLYA
+522 KKKLYA
-528 VKLDG
+528 VRLDG
-533 GAEALAL
+533 GAESLSL
-540 GQDALDRL
+540 GQEALDRL
-548 LAGKLSLG
+548 LAGRLSLG
-556 GEVRMPGSGGLVVNG
+556 GEIRVPASSGLVVNG
-571 LRIAGTHVAATAD
+571 LRLAGSHVAATAD

-596 NIAIPDLRRA
+596 SIAIPDLRRA

-617 ATLSGPLDKLDA
+617 ATLTGPLDKLDA
-629 TLKAGISNA
+629 TLKAAISNA

-652 TLRDLQGALS
+652 NLRDLQGMLS
-662 GDARLSGEVD
+662 GDARLSGEID
-672 GRPATGALR
+672 GKPATGTLR
-681 FAKRDPG
+681 FAKGDSG
-688 GWALPQLDIAIG
+688 GWSVPQLAIAIG
-700 SVTLNGALDL
+700 SATLAGTLDL
-710 DASNLAEGN
+710 DGANLADGT

-745 VKLARPTGGQ
+745 LKLTRPDGGQ
-755 NLDLKASAQKLVA
+755 NLDLKASAQRLVA
-768 PSISIDRLDAAVAIV
+768 PGLSLDRLAADIAIA

-790 IDGNVQIDRAVIAGE
+790 VNGNVQVDRAVVAGE
-805 PISAIRLVSK
+805 PVSAIRLVST
-815 GAADASDISLDA
+815 GGADASDISLDA
-827 TARGFSLASKGRLSV
+827 TARGFSLTSKGRLSI
-842 AEPLRF
+842 AGPLRF
-848 DLASFTATRDG
+848 DLASFTATRAG
-859 RRIALAKPAS
+859 RRIALARPAS
-869 FIATDGGVSI
+869 FTAIDSGVAI
-879 RDLAIALDG
+879 RDLAVALDG
-888 GRITLDGEA
+888 GRVTLEGEA
-897 GKALDLRFAAQNVPL
+897 GKALDLRFAAQSVPL
-912 SAARLASPTLDLSG
+912 SAARLVSPTLDLSG

-933 IKGTPESPTGPWR
+933 IKGTPEAPTGPWR

-952 VAPQTRSAGLP
+952 VAPQTRAAGLP
-963 PIEIAGQG
+963 PVEISGQG
-971 ALNGRQTSLDASLNA
+971 ALDGRQTSLDASLSA

-992 TAKGTA
+992 TARGTA
-998 PLGGDGALDLSIQG
+998 PLGGEGALDLSVQG
-1012 RADAALANTRLA
+1012 RADAALANARLA
-1024 ADGRRLTGQLALDL
+1024 ADGRRLTGQLVLDL
-1038 RAGGTLAAPRL
+1038 RAGGTLSAPRL

-1063 LQGVKLTGLEARVA
+1063 LQGVKLTGLEARIA

-1083 VIERFAAQTPGG
+1083 AIERFAAQTPGG
-1095 GTLSARGNVKLDPE
+1095 GTLSARGNVRLDPE

-1118 EGKRA
+1118 EGRRA

-1141 TGSLAQRPRIAG
+1141 TGPLAQRPRIAG
-1153 RVDVATIEV
+1153 RIDVVTIEV
-1162 AVPDRLPSSSRP
+1162 AVPDRLPSSLRP

-1195 KARAAASR
+1195 KARAAAGR

-1213 VLDITVSAPGRVF
+1213 VLDLTVSAPGRVF

-1236 GGDLRVAGT
+1236 GGELRVAGT
-1245 SGAPALTGGFE
+1245 SAAPALTGGFD
-1256 LRRGRLSIASQRL
+1256 LRRGRLNIATQRL
-1269 DFSRGRI
+1269 DFSRGRL
-1276 TFSGDVM
+1276 TFTGDVM
-1283 PTLDFVAETRAAE
+1283 PTLDFVAETRAAD
-1296 VTARIIISGEA
+1296 VTARIIVSGEA

-1334 SGSLSPFQALQL
+1334 SGALSPFQALQL

-1378 GPGGP
+1378 GANGP
-1383 TVGVSRSLS
+1383 TVGVSRAIS
-1392 DNVTLG
+1392 DNITLG